1 MMDVRERCL
10 VLLSSEGI
18 EPIKDGH
25 ELVVIVLRATTGS
38 RVGRRG

>member
-1 MMDVRERCL
+1 MLM
-10 VLLSSEGI
+10 LLSSKGI

-25 ELVVIVLRATTGS
+25 ELVVIVLRAVPGS